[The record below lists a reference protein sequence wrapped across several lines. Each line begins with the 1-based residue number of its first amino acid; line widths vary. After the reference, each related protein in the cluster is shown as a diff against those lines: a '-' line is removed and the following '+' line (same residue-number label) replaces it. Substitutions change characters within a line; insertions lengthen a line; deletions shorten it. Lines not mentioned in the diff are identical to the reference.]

1 MSNNSNLSSPDK
13 SVKGDGN
20 SYLDH
25 STTNT
30 DARDMSTHNSVVN
43 NSSTSSR
50 VDNSQHININVQA
63 GDLAALDLAALGLAP
78 QPVREIKEMTD
89 ADRERLDRAVNP
101 ILNNRENIYENL
113 LPKLKALATEFPDSD
128 KAQYYYYLLLASG
141 SAQNYIAHYNKVT
154 EKTYWLSFW
163 AYTAFKRVGSS
174 IDAETVLSQ
183 LSKWKEQYTDNSRVL
198 EAYGLIYDSLKRN
211 GGNFLIQD
219 AADLINKIAQCSD
232 YLKPLLHLF
241 AKTIGNGGFE
251 KTGNS
256 EQDFYLKFF
265 DFDPNKV
272 QVEPRRVEVH
282 VITEPVVQEPPLQ
295 NSSKPTYINPTSNT
309 NSTPTTTTTTSSD
322 PDKKK
327 RHVGKYI
334 IMGAVVLAILVFGY
348 IITCFS
354 SSDEPKE
361 EKNEAQV
368 ETVVSNETPAST
380 GKVAEEQPKRSTSQS
395 SSGNVKAKQTRQQSE
410 SQSSREP
417 ERVEKPASTPASQP
431 KPEPKTHVASTS
443 ASASASTPVSESAST
458 SVSSESTAELVSA
471 GKRAVRSFN
480 YSSAVKYFTEA
491 ANQGSSEA
499 NLQLGLLYGNSNF
512 DGHNSNL
519 AISYMKKA
527 AQSGSVEAMYQLG
540 MLYSGRDNESAK
552 LWLRKAAA
560 NGHEKAKSTLNR
572 FTN

>member
-43 NSSTSSR
+43 NSSTSSS
-50 VDNSQHININVQA
+50 VDNSQHIHINVQG
-63 GDLAALDLAALGLAP
+63 GDLATLGLAP

-89 ADRERLDRAVNP
+89 VDRERLDRAVNQ
-101 ILNNRENIYENL
+101 ILNNRENIYENF

-128 KAQYYYYLLLASG
+128 KTQYYYYLLLASG
-141 SAQNYIAHYNKVT
+141 SAQNYIAHYNNVA

-163 AYTAFKRVGSS
+163 AYTAFKRVGRSNE
-174 IDAETVLSQ
+174 AETVLSQ
-183 LSKWKEQYTDNSRVL
+183 LSKWQEQYTDNSRVL

-211 GGNFLIQD
+211 GGSFLIQD
-219 AADLINKIAQCSD
+219 AADLINNIARCSD

-256 EQDFYLKFF
+256 GQDFYLKIF

-272 QVEPRRVEVH
+272 QVKPRRVEVP
-282 VITEPVVQEPPLQ
+282 VITEPVVQEPPRY
-295 NSSKPTYINPTSNT
+295 NPPKPTYIKPTSNPT
-309 NSTPTTTTTTSSD
+309 PTPPTTTTISSNHD
-322 PDKKK
+322 ENKSS
-327 RHVGKYI
+327 VGKYI
-334 IMGAVVLAILVFGY
+334 KGAVVLAIVVFGY
-348 IITCFS
+348 KTCFS

-368 ETVVSNETPAST
+368 ETVVSNETPVST

-395 SSGNVKAKQTRQQSE
+395 SSGNVKVKQTQQQSE
-410 SQSSREP
+410 SQSPREP
-417 ERVEKPASTPASQP
+417 VHVETPASTPAPQS
-431 KPEPKTHVASTS
+431 EPQTHVTSTS
-443 ASASASTPVSESAST
+443 ASTSAST

-491 ANQGSSEA
+491 ASKGSSEA
-499 NLQLGLLYGNSNF
+499 NFQLGLLYSNSNF

-527 AQSGSVEAMYQLG
+527 AKSGSVEAMYQLG

-552 LWLRKAAA
+552 LWLSKAAA
-560 NGHEKAKSTLNR
+560 NGHAKAKSTLNR